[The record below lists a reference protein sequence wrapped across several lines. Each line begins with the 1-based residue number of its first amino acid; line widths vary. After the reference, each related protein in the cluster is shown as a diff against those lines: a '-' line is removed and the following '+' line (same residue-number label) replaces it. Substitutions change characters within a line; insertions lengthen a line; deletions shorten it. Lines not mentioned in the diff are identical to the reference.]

1 MRFVYLCSL
10 IYSFFFFF
18 SIGIALQAAIKS
30 SKPAELIG
38 AINKE
43 MILLFSKNMTSGD
56 PSLLLQTV
64 CAPRFSNLNFQVVI
78 SKDVQLHMCCS

>member
-10 IYSFFFFF
+10 IYSFF

-38 AINKE
+38 AVNKE

-56 PSLLLQTV
+56 PSLLLQMV
-64 CAPRFSNLNFQVVI
+64 CAPCFSNLNLQVVT
-78 SKDVQLHMCCS
+78 SRKDVKLYMCCS

>member
-1 MRFVYLCSL
+1 MFSDLL
-10 IYSFFFFF
+10 FFFFFF

-78 SKDVQLHMCCS
+78 SRKDVELHMCCS